1 MYSPSS
7 ISLLLLSCANV
18 QISSKWTL
26 VGRPPIDSI
35 LPVITWLPSICVCV
49 LVSALVRL
57 TTAVL
62 ALLEATTERELAG
75 NRRQLGNDGDVHRLS
90 VSFHRRAASEYRR
103 GSDVRRWREH
113 RLIKHDST
121 RTLDIHCTSDCNIGG
136 RYTHARMYACW
147 FSLFQGGFVTVNDLC
162 LRDYDELRQQFR
174 IFPRTT
180 LTIAIFYSLPVIQL
194 VLQYQINVDSSG
206 NEDLCYFNFLCTRQ
220 LAMLTAFNNVF
231 SNIGYCALGLL
242 FFIIVYRR

>member
-1 MYSPSS
+1 MEMFIVCPFLSIVERQVSIVEDQTSEGEENTVSSSTTPLARS
-7 ISLLLLSCANV
+7 IS
-18 QISSKWTL
+18 TL
-26 VGRPPIDSI
+26 Q
-35 LPVITWLPSICVCV
+35 VI
-49 LVSALVRL
+49 
-57 TTAVL
+57 
-62 ALLEATTERELAG
+62 AT
-75 NRRQLGNDGDVHRLS
+75 
-90 VSFHRRAASEYRR
+90 SEVDTHTR
-103 GSDVRRWREH
+103 G
-113 RLIKHDST
+113 
-121 RTLDIHCTSDCNIGG
+121 C
-136 RYTHARMYACW
+136 THAG
-147 FSLFQGGFVTVNDLC
+147 SLFQGGFVTVNDLC